1 MATLRSVFVLALILV
16 SLPALY
22 AASAPKP
29 RGDDAAA
36 AGDAAARWGR
46 ELLEASRGSSAASG
60 ASAGANAD
68 QLGGEED
75 EVTGGLDEAVR
86 VLIGSGAWESVRNNL
101 RRAAE
106 RRAAGQAGGLAEKQV
121 RKGGVAAGGSAGV
134 GVASWGRKLLEA
146 SSGAAASGAD
156 VDVNQLDVHVGGEEE
171 EGEVGEATDGVEE
184 AVRVLLNLKK
194 IWKKMKNT
202 ASNAAG
208 KAGSLVKNAVEK
220 GGVSAIKAG
229 VNAYVSGQGVK
240 GAVSAAG
247 GSLAHTA
254 KTKVVTLSHLTRPYK
269 AHVLTSRPNH
279 TPPSPL
285 PRSAAASPA
294 PITPSPAAPT
304 PLCPHTSLPPPS
316 TPLLT
321 LAVAEAR
328 PEPRAVRGGAAAEAE
343 VAGGFRKGGAEEGRA
358 LANGGACDVVGGGGR
373 GCVATEGRDEPQAS
387 RRSLKSWLQMMH
399 TVEGMRDGVTQ

>member
-1 MATLRSVFVLALILV
+1 MYASITKKKYLSFDIGAHCIELCVQHQKPLGDEATLRSVFVLALILV

-171 EGEVGEATDGVEE
+171 EGEVREATDGVEE

-254 KTKVVTLSHLTRPYK
+254 KTK
-269 AHVLTSRPNH
+269 
-279 TPPSPL
+279 
-285 PRSAAASPA
+285 PA
-294 PITPSPAAPT
+294 
-304 PLCPHTSLPPPS
+304 
-316 TPLLT
+316 
-321 LAVAEAR
+321 AEAR
-328 PEPRAVRGGAAAEAE
+328 PEPRAVRGGGAAEAE

>member
-171 EGEVGEATDGVEE
+171 EGEVREATDGVEE

-254 KTKVVTLSHLTRPYK
+254 KTK
-269 AHVLTSRPNH
+269 
-279 TPPSPL
+279 
-285 PRSAAASPA
+285 PA
-294 PITPSPAAPT
+294 
-304 PLCPHTSLPPPS
+304 
-316 TPLLT
+316 
-321 LAVAEAR
+321 AEAR